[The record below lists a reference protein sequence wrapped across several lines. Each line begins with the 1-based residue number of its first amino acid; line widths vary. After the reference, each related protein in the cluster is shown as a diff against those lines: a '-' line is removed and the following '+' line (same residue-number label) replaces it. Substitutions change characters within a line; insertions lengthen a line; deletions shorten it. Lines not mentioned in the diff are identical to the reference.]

1 MLCNEDPR
9 LLENGFLS
17 RRASETNLYAASK
30 SQRLDENGA
39 FLGRSFSAAP
49 RQNASLGNIWS
60 RGNTPRENGAARLS
74 VRKAA
79 SHSEIET
86 KQAPVEMTEGKR
98 IASPRKSPVKQ
109 QTGRKFASQEKLDMK
124 EVALIASGL
133 SNLRRKGG
141 VKIKAAG
148 ESKEGIVK
156 PDGLNQAGKS
166 TGLQRNALK
175 GVERAVE
182 GNEVG
187 DEATL
192 NQNADLKG
200 ESSVVAPAD
209 TTDRAISE
217 KGNRAADL
225 NQLQSSGSMNNNGD
239 DSKMHTGE
247 TEKMEPRKDRKA
259 ELVHETKG
267 QEKMAN
273 ALPNKSTALQRKTS
287 SSGEGRI
294 SRSRET
300 LKDEDLAK
308 NAAKQQ
314 RLVRSKAKVSS
325 VNAFSGAAKASKL
338 VGNGIA
344 KTAAKSPTK
353 NGGLKARKAEP
364 SDKEKSMNS
373 RIAGNIG
380 RKSSAQVEESDV
392 KDSLAGKNAKGKEVG
407 IVGDENRNSR
417 INNGENNQR
426 KEALKQRENGLK
438 GSLHN
443 DILNN
448 NNDNNNLDRKMAV
461 EETVLADANEMEVET
476 SPEFNMAD
484 YIDVESEVEGQVQ
497 GKEKIGQRNS
507 MLIDKEQASNNTDM
521 RQAVNG
527 ELSRSKRD
535 DTLQVYGSSSRSAE
549 TTVGEKTGI
558 PTDEATINGSNG
570 IIPQESHPSE
580 FGHRDV
586 SASANANGG
595 MSAEGEK
602 FDVEANDIVPKF
614 HDGGVESSAF
624 RFQDLEKEFTEEGN
638 NGIEEQ
644 TGAPFDQSQANESL
658 SNESLINKSST
669 NESVISDD
677 EASNLQRAPSLDEFE
692 LFESQLEDDSIMKGS
707 HKAMSTLEEDAET
720 EAAATEASANQSA
733 VEEFAAKVTPVKETG
748 NDVIM
753 ETAVKKTAAKEAPA
767 NGTAAKETAAKRT
780 TAKEIVT
787 KGTAAKGVVAKE
799 TIAKEATGKE
809 TTSKG
814 ANLNGITAKEAAA
827 KVITK
832 KEAASKRTAAKETVT
847 MGTAAKEVA
856 AKEAA
861 AKEAATKDII
871 TKGTAVKEVAAKE
884 AAAKDIITKGTAV
897 KEVAAKGAAAKDIIT
912 KGTAVKDVATKGATV
927 KGTAAR
933 DIRVEGQAGKEF
945 AAKEAATKDIITK
958 GTAVKEVAAK
968 GAAAKDII
976 TKGTAVKDV
985 ATKGATVKGTAA
997 RDIRVEGQAGKEFA
1011 AKEAA
1016 AKDIITKG
1024 TAVKE
1029 VAAKGAAAKDIITKG
1044 TAVKDVATKG
1054 ATVKGTAARDIRV
1067 EGQAGKE
1074 VAAKGAATKDIITKG
1089 TAVKDV
1095 ATKGATVK
1103 GTAARDIRVEGQAG
1117 KEIAEN
1123 DEVVANAAAMEEHG
1137 FYDNDVANTA
1147 LSGQVDQAE
1156 NIPRKYVTQNEA
1168 NRRGNEDVRSEEIR
1182 RNSAD
1187 NNGGQSGVG
1196 ASSWGESKTSVNGR
1210 QASLTRKAA
1219 ETAEMVRNTSIKDQ
1233 RGLSSTKT
1241 DNSINGDVYINE
1253 NDDSDLNG
1261 VELMNQSSGWSGS
1274 QHTEMRAGNTNGQ
1287 GSQVD
1292 ASESSGLKGI
1302 VIQPSTSEFQAA
1314 RNGSFVTGINNSL
1327 ELSESDGVE
1336 ANRGSHTTQQRK
1348 ASLTTRILRDENK
1361 NEIGNGNGNGNGN
1374 PAAKLSWRQASTKIH
1389 TVSKLENSRKRSVVK
1404 IQVLGKSDNVS

>member
-49 RQNASLGNIWS
+49 RQNTSLGNIWS

-175 GVERAVE
+175 GVERVVE

-344 KTAAKSPTK
+344 KTAAKSATK
-353 NGGLKARKAEP
+353 NGGLKARKVEP
-364 SDKEKSMNS
+364 SDKEKSINS

-380 RKSSAQVEESDV
+380 RKSSAQAEESDV

-417 INNGENNQR
+417 ISNGENNQR

-461 EETVLADANEMEVET
+461 EETVLTDANEIEVET

-484 YIDVESEVEGQVQ
+484 YIDVESEAEGQVQ

-507 MLIDKEQASNNTDM
+507 MLIDEEQASNNTDM

-527 ELSRSKRD
+527 ELSRSKRGD
-535 DTLQVYGSSSRSAE
+535 PLQVYGSSSRSAE
-549 TTVGEKTGI
+549 TTVDEKTGI
-558 PTDEATINGSNG
+558 PKDEATTDGSNG
-570 IIPQESHPSE
+570 IIPQDSHPSE

-624 RFQDLEKEFTEEGN
+624 RFEDLEKEFTEEGN

-753 ETAVKKTAAKEAPA
+753 ETSVKKTAAKEAPA

-827 KVITK
+827 KVVTK

-897 KEVAAKGAAAKDIIT
+897 KE
-912 KGTAVKDVATKGATV
+912 VATKGATV

-997 RDIRVEGQAGKEFA
+997 RDIRVEGQAGKE
-1011 AKEAA
+1011 
-1016 AKDIITKG
+1016 
-1024 TAVKE
+1024 

-1074 VAAKGAATKDIITKG
+1074 VAAKEAAAKDIITKG

-1123 DEVVANAAAMEEHG
+1123 DEVVTNAAAMEEYG

-1147 LSGQVDQAE
+1147 LLGQVDQAE

-1253 NDDSDLNG
+1253 DDDSDLNG
-1261 VELMNQSSGWSGS
+1261 VELMNQRPGWSGS

-1314 RNGSFVTGINNSL
+1314 RNGSFITGINNSL

-1336 ANRGSHTTQQRK
+1336 ANRGSHITQQRK

-1361 NEIGNGNGNGNGN
+1361 NEIGNGNGNGN